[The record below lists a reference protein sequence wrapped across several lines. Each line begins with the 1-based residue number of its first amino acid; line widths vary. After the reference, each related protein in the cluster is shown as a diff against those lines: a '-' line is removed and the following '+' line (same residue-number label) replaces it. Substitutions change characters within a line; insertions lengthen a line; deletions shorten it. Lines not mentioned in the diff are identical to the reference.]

1 MNKILLVGA
10 VTLGAIVV
18 IKKRQKSITPS
29 QLLSTTGQ
37 IQTANTIPLPV
48 ATVEPYVVGS
58 ASYMNKQLLIFNNN
72 KYVLD
77 IGKDFIS
84 PPDANG
90 YYVSAYMDGQTY
102 RIRLYNKNKL
112 FVAVIKEIYSMENQ
126 ISTLPTYNVFP
137 AV

>member
-18 IKKRQKSITPS
+18 MKKRQKSITPS
-29 QLLSTTGQ
+29 QTLSTTTSN
-37 IQTANTIPLPV
+37 QTANTIPLPI

-58 ASYMNKQLLIFNNN
+58 TSYIGKQLLIFNNN
-72 KYVLD
+72 KYVLE

-90 YYVSAYMDGQTY
+90 FYVSAYMDGLTY
-102 RIRLYNKNKL
+102 RIRLYDKNKTY
-112 FVAVIKEIYSMENQ
+112 VAVIKEIYSTENLM
-126 ISTLPTYNVFP
+126 STLPTYNVFP